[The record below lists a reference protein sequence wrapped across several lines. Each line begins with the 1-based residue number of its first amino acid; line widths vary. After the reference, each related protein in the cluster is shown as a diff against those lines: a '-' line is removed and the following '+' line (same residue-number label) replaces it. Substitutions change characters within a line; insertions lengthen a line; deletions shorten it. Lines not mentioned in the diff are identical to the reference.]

1 MQPVAMWQIFKTS
14 VNSPMLLKVGKILSP
29 FGIQGDIH
37 VRSYTDKALDIAS
50 YGDLQDEQ
58 GRTYSL
64 KIIRI
69 KKDGILVVRFSHI
82 TNRTQAE
89 ALKGTD
95 LLINRSQLP
104 NLSDPTEYYYT
115 DLEGLIIPDFG
126 VVISV
131 ENYGAG
137 TFLTIETLDKN
148 IHTIP
153 FHQEAIPH
161 VDMEQK
167 TININKDFLI

>member
-1 MQPVAMWQIFKTS
+1 
-14 VNSPMLLKVGKILSP
+14 MLLKVGKILSP
-29 FGIQGDIH
+29 FGIKGDIH

-58 GRTYSL
+58 GHTYSL

-82 TNRTQAE
+82 TDRTQAE
-89 ALKGTD
+89 ALKGTE
-95 LLINRSQLP
+95 LFIKRAQLP
-104 NLSDPTEYYYT
+104 NLSDPAEYYFT
-115 DLEGLIIPDFG
+115 DLEGLVIPDFG
-126 VVISV
+126 IVIGV

-137 TFLTIETLDKN
+137 TFLTIETFDKN

-153 FHQEAIPH
+153 FHKEAILH
-161 VDMEQK
+161 VDIEKK
-167 TININKDFLI
+167 TIDINKDFLI